1 MTSDLPSFD
10 LHTYFRSSCSAR
22 LRIALNLW
30 GIPYNP
36 IFVHLLKNEQFSD
49 QHRALNPSLSVPVLV
64 AHRASEDDIVIPQS
78 IAALEYLE
86 ETIRSTNP
94 QNRTLLPNDPR
105 LRAITRSLVSIIAS
119 DTQPVTNLRCQRW
132 IKELEADPIPY
143 CRKATEAGL
152 AAYEALASK
161 VAGTFSV
168 GDEVTLADVCLV
180 PATWSAARFGIDIQ
194 NYPTIARV
202 VARMEDED
210 AVKKAHWRNQPDTP
224 EEFRQD

>member
-1 MTSDLPSFD
+1 M
-10 LHTYFRSSCSAR
+10 
-22 LRIALNLW
+22 
-30 GIPYNP
+30 
-36 IFVHLLKNEQFSD
+36 HLLKNEQCSD

-64 AHRASEDDIVIPQS
+64 AHHTSKDDIVIPQS

-86 ETIRSTNP
+86 ETVRSTSP
-94 QNRTLLPNDPR
+94 QNRTLLPDDPR
-105 LRAITRSLVSIIAS
+105 LRAITRSLVSILAS
-119 DTQPVTNLRCQRW
+119 DVQPITNLRSQRW

-168 GDEVTLADVCLV
+168 GDDITMADVCLV
-180 PATWSAARFGIDIQ
+180 PATWSAARFGVDVQ
-194 NYPTIARV
+194 KFPTIARV
-202 VARMEDED
+202 VARMEEED

-224 EEFRQD
+224 AEFRQT